1 MRGDPEFDAIWAA
14 WFAEH
19 PEVLASWR
27 HQNGYLP
34 ADYEDNPYVTGS
46 LFSHEEESDRGLG

>member
-14 WFAEH
+14 WFEEH

-34 ADYEDNPYVTGS
+34 ADYEENPYVTGS
-46 LFSHEEESDRGLG
+46 LFSHEEER